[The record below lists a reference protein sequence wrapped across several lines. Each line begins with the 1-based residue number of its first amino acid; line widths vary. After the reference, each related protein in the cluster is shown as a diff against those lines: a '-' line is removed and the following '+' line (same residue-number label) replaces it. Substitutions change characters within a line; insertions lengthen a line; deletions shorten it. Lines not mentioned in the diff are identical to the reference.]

1 MLCGDDG
8 VVVDFDLGIELNPIG
23 EGAVGNP
30 VFLLDF
36 VVGFPRSIE
45 VYDGFLEFRCVRILL
60 FRGHLFL
67 SFLLSFLLYHIS
79 IHLST
84 FLRGIQYIAGSADI
98 GTQTNELIKCIFFST
113 SSSQVRNYRR

>member
-60 FRGHLFL
+60 FRGHLF
-67 SFLLSFLLYHIS
+67 SFLSLVFFIVSYFYLLVHFFKGDPSLNNVKKAELSPKTVFPERS
-79 IHLST
+79 IK
-84 FLRGIQYIAGSADI
+84 QYNEDEIIA
-98 GTQTNELIKCIFFST
+98 
-113 SSSQVRNYRR
+113 

>member
-1 MLCGDDG
+1 MLRGNDG

-23 EGAVGNP
+23 EGAVGNS

-60 FRGHLFL
+60 FRGHLF
-67 SFLLSFLLYHIS
+67 SFLSLVFLIVSFFYSLVHFFKRDPKAKMLE
-79 IHLST
+79 LA
-84 FLRGIQYIAGSADI
+84 YIRERLA
-98 GTQTNELIKCIFFST
+98 EE
-113 SSSQVRNYRR
+113 

>member
-36 VVGFPRSIE
+36 VVGFPRTIE

-84 FLRGIQYIAGSADI
+84 FLRGIQRTFRSKNNLY
-98 GTQTNELIKCIFFST
+98 L
-113 SSSQVRNYRR
+113 

>member
-1 MLCGDDG
+1 MLRGNDG

-23 EGAVGNP
+23 EGAVGNS

-84 FLRGIQYIAGSADI
+84 FLRGIQVPR
-98 GTQTNELIKCIFFST
+98 C
-113 SSSQVRNYRR
+113 SQAPCDNHKRSE